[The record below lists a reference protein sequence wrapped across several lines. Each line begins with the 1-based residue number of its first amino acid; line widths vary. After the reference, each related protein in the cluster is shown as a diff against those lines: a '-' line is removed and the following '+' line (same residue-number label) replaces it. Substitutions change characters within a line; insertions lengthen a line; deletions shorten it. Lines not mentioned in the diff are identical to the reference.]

1 MSGFSRLFL
10 NRVPKA
16 ARVGVALGGG
26 ASAMALMYA
35 TTKQESK
42 IAYCESPPYSPNKAS
57 LEQLTHSVWPFGH
70 GDNQEWPGKVEI
82 DLTNASKETI
92 GRLMLQDEAQ
102 KLRKQ
107 RDLLAKLVKKWNNP
121 SFGEWMED
129 GVGVDKIASELGEL
143 WKDFNVISDCR
154 ACKVMPQDL
163 SHVDG
168 DELSNKDT
176 QMLAQ
181 LVGLAYQ
188 CKGAICRIG
197 ELIGKDKID
206 ADEMLQVQGDLH
218 FLRTAMKAIVPWLRL
233 YEKLMDEDLDCLRRE
248 WLKLE
253 EVQHETLTVKPTR
266 QHTADEQIKWTEG
279 GERLKRNKSQFEEEK
294 RLKKRTLPQP
304 GRLPD
309 ESSSVANRR
318 AQ

>member
-10 NRVPKA
+10 NHVPKA

-35 TTKQESK
+35 TMKQESK
-42 IAYCESPPYSPNKAS
+42 IAYCESPRYSPNKAS

-70 GDNQEWPGKVEI
+70 GDNQEWPGKDEI
-82 DLTNASKETI
+82 DLTNASKQTI

-107 RDLLAKLVKKWNNP
+107 RDLLAKLVEKWNNP
-121 SFGEWMED
+121 SFGEWMKD
-129 GVGVDKIASELGEL
+129 DVGVDKIASELAEL

-168 DELSNKDT
+168 DT

-197 ELIGKDKID
+197 ELIGKDEID
-206 ADEMLQVQGDLH
+206 ANEMLQLQSDLH
-218 FLRTAMKAIVPWLRL
+218 FLSTATKSIASWLHL
-233 YEKLMDEDLDCLRRE
+233 YEKLVDEDFDCMRRE

-253 EVQHETLTVKPTR
+253 EMQHETLTVKPTKQR
-266 QHTADEQIKWTEG
+266 TADEQIKWTEG
-279 GERLKRNKSQFEEEK
+279 GERLKKNKKPS
-294 RLKKRTLPQP
+294 
-304 GRLPD
+304 
-309 ESSSVANRR
+309 
-318 AQ
+318 

>member
-10 NRVPKA
+10 NHVPKA

-35 TTKQESK
+35 TMKQESK
-42 IAYCESPPYSPNKAS
+42 IAYCESPRYSPNKAS
-57 LEQLTHSVWPFGH
+57 LEHLSRSVWPFGH
-70 GDNQEWPGKVEI
+70 GDNQEWPGKDEI

-92 GRLMLQDEAQ
+92 GRLVLQDEAQ

-107 RDLLAKLVKKWNNP
+107 LDLLAKLVEKWNNP

-129 GVGVDKIASELGEL
+129 DVGVDKIASELGEL
-143 WKDFNVISDCR
+143 WKDFNDISDCR
-154 ACKVMPQDL
+154 AFKVMPQDL
-163 SHVDG
+163 SQADG
-168 DELSNKDT
+168 DEVRNKDT

-197 ELIGKDKID
+197 ELIGKDEID
-206 ADEMLQVQGDLH
+206 ANEMLQLQSDLH
-218 FLRTAMKAIVPWLRL
+218 FVRSATKAIVPWLRL
-233 YEKLMDEDLDCLRRE
+233 YEKLVDEELACMRRE

-253 EVQHETLTVKPTR
+253 EVQHETLTVKPTK

-279 GERLKRNKSQFEEEK
+279 GERLKKNKEEFEEGK
-294 RLKKRTLPQP
+294 RLKKMTLPQP
-304 GRLPD
+304 ERLPD